1 MHEGHVYLQAA
12 KWLQNGIVW
21 RCLQETFM
29 TRCFMG
35 CQPDSVLQSTEV
47 IVNAK
52 RYYIVLEYGSPYE

>member
-1 MHEGHVYLQAA
+1 
-12 KWLQNGIVW
+12 
-21 RCLQETFM
+21 
-29 TRCFMG
+29 MG